1 MTKYIYFYDRNE
13 VLLDRYPA
21 GISQILSRNLG
32 DDIQFIFLYSER
44 LRKGGA
50 PQKLPENSIVIYQP
64 LLKLDYLDKLTQKYP
79 PVAFINIA
87 LRIPDVLLIGYFNR
101 LMVPTY
107 MVQHGLFVKYL
118 TRIPFIQHITSKFV
132 KFQKYFIYS
141 LSISRMIGK
150 PFLKTLKEL
159 FACYIKGAK
168 KFHELET
175 IKDSGLLSS
184 KVFAFDTSW
193 DSYYIDNYGYNK
205 SQLIYFGNPD
215 YNLVKECLANPV
227 QDAICY
233 ICQSL
238 VEDGRYLKKDFLAF
252 LNGMKK
258 NLAGRK
264 VYLKLHPRSDLE
276 MYKGLEDE
284 NFVLTTAFEN
294 CDTFLGHYS
303 SLLEISNQL
312 DRNVILWKMEG
323 HEIPSSYEKYG
334 HIMTNDWDEVNAFLK
349 NRKTSDFKIKE
360 KVQEFL
366 DMQLKPLDMIAERL
380 RNDLNL

>member
-1 MTKYIYFYDRNE
+1 MAKYIYFYDRNE

-21 GISQILSRNLG
+21 GISQILGRNLG
-32 DDIQFIFLYSER
+32 DDIQFVFLYSER
-44 LRKGGA
+44 LIKGGT

-64 LLKLDYLDKLTQKYP
+64 FLKLDYLDKLTKQYP
-79 PVAFINIA
+79 PAAFINIA

-101 LMVPTY
+101 LNVPTY

-118 TRIPFIQHITSKFV
+118 TRIPFIQHISSKFV

-141 LSISRMIGK
+141 LSISKMIGK

-159 FACYIKGAK
+159 YACYIKGSK
-168 KFHELET
+168 KFRELQT
-175 IKDSGLLSS
+175 IKDSDLLSA
-184 KVFAFDTSW
+184 KVFSFDTSW
-193 DSYYIDNYGYNK
+193 DSYYIDNYNYRK

-215 YNLVKECLANPV
+215 YTLVKECLANPV

-258 NLAGRK
+258 NLEGKK
-264 VYLKLHPRSDLE
+264 VYLKLHPRSDVEL
-276 MYKGLEDE
+276 YKGLEDE
-284 NFVLTTAFEN
+284 NFVLTDAFEN
-294 CDTFLGHYS
+294 CDTYLGHYS

-312 DRNVILWKMEG
+312 DRNVILWNLGG
-323 HEIPSSYEKYG
+323 HGIPTSYEKYG
-334 HIMTNDWDEVNAFLK
+334 DLTTNNWGEVDEFLK
-349 NRKTSDFKIKE
+349 NRKTSVFKIKE

-366 DMQLKPLDMIAERL
+366 DMPLEPLDMIAERV

>member
-1 MTKYIYFYDRNE
+1 MKKYIYFYDRNE

-32 DDIQFIFLYSER
+32 DGVQFVFLFSER
-44 LRKGGA
+44 LRKGGT

-64 LLKLDYLDKLTQKYP
+64 LLKLDYLDKLTKKYP

-101 LMVPTY
+101 LNVPTY

-141 LSISRMIGK
+141 LRISRMIGK

-159 FACYIKGAK
+159 YACYIKGAK

-175 IKDSGLLSS
+175 IKESGLLSS

-193 DSYYIDNYGYNK
+193 DSYYIDNYGYDK

-215 YNLVKECLANPV
+215 YTLVKECLANPV

-258 NLAGRK
+258 NLVGRK

-276 MYKGLEDE
+276 LYKGLEDE

-303 SLLEISNQL
+303 SLLEIANQL
-312 DRNVILWKMEG
+312 DRNVILWNLEG

-334 HIMTNDWDEVNAFLK
+334 DIMTNDWNEVNAFLETIK
-349 NRKTSDFKIKE
+349 ISDFKIKE

-366 DMQLKPLDMIAERL
+366 DMPLEPLDMIAERV
-380 RNDLNL
+380 RKDLNL